1 MVVEDC
7 SVEGRVKNLGDSVVQ
22 CLLRADTATLA
33 DLLDE
38 GFVLRLPDGERIH
51 KDEWLRLLASG
62 QARYDVLS
70 VEHVAIHLYDRQVA
84 FLSGFFDL
92 QKIYRGR
99 KIHGR
104 FPYTA
109 LYVCKNGSWRLVAL
123 HQIDRGEKSN
133 SAAL

>member
-7 SVEGRVKNLGDSVVQ
+7 SVEDRVKNLGAKVVQ
-22 CLLRADTATLA
+22 CLLQADTGELA

-62 QARYDVLS
+62 QARYDALS

-109 LYVCKNGSWRLVAL
+109 LYVCKNGNWRLVAL
-123 HQIDRGEKSN
+123 HQIDRGESVS

>member
-7 SVEGRVKNLGDSVVQ
+7 SVEDRVKNLGATVVD
-22 CLLRADTATLA
+22 CLLRADTSVLA
-33 DLLDE
+33 ELLDE

-62 QARYDVLS
+62 QARYHALS
-70 VEHVAIHLYDRQVA
+70 VEHTAIHLYDRQVA
-84 FLSGFFDL
+84 FLSGYFDL

-99 KIHGR
+99 KINGR
-104 FPYTA
+104 YPYTA
-109 LYVCKNGSWRLVAL
+109 LYVCKNGRWRLVAL
-123 HQIDRGEKSN
+123 HQIDRGEKSS